1 MEAGR
6 VGAVTGDACAVAMH
20 ATTAMANAVL
30 VHFIIVRVHP
40 RQIERLRECLALVRS
55 KRLAGHGKT

>member
-40 RQIERLRECLALVRS
+40 RQIERLRECLALARS
-55 KRLAGHGKT
+55 